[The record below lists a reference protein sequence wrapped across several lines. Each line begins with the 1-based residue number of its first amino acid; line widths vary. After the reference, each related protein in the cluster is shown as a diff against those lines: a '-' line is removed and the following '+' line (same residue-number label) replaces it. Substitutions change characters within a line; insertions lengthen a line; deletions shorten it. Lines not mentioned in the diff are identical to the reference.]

1 MIPDE
6 LKERWAREVA
16 RQEILFLA
24 DHGGGWPSVLAGRC
38 LNAEARR
45 DVLRG
50 LGFRVCE
57 RYEMPDN
64 DDILVPWVRLT
75 NGVAVCLQDGFV
87 SRNRDKRG
95 GKRRGR
101 IPQSVLRDTST
112 SSG

>member
-6 LKERWAREVA
+6 LKASWAREVA

-24 DHGGGWPSVLAGRC
+24 DHGGGWPSVLAGSC
-38 LNAEARR
+38 LSAKVRQ

-50 LGFRVCE
+50 LGFQVCE
-57 RYEMPDN
+57 RYEMPDK
-64 DDILVPWVRLT
+64 DDNLVPWVRLT

-87 SRNRDKRG
+87 SRNQDKKG

-112 SSG
+112 SPG